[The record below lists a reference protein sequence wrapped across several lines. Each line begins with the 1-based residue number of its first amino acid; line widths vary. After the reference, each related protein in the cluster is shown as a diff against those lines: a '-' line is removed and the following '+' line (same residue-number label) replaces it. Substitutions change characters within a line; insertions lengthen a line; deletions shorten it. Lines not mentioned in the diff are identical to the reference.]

1 MENNNELSNTP
12 GDGKPTPVHR
22 THWARRHWISLT
34 SITAVIILSVVIYFT
49 SALTGD
55 FEAYGYLGVFIIA
68 ILGASVIVVPVPHL
82 PILFIMGSVLNPFLV
97 GLMAGLG
104 EPIGEIPAYMAGVS
118 GRLSLQNNKRFT
130 RLNDL
135 MRRRGSLVLFLFS
148 AIPNFFFDFVGA
160 IAGAIRYPF
169 WKYMLVVFIGKTA
182 KGLMVA
188 FAGYWLLGLLWER
201 IIDSIINSLL

>member
-1 MENNNELSNTP
+1 MVDSNESTDSI
-12 GDGKPTPVHR
+12 GDKEPAPIKRRRWV
-22 THWARRHWISLT
+22 RRHWISLT
-34 SITAVIILSVVIYFT
+34 SIIAVIILSVVIFFT
-49 SALTGD
+49 GALGGD

-68 ILGASVIVVPVPHL
+68 ILGASVLIVPVPHL

-118 GRLSLQNNKRFT
+118 GRYSLQSNKRFT

-148 AIPNFFFDFVGA
+148 AIPNFFFDLVAA

-169 WKYMLVVFIGKTA
+169 WKYMLVVFIGKTV
-182 KGLMVA
+182 KGLLVA